1 MEVKNPIMK
10 LFKSC
15 DVQRMKNYSDNFYG
29 PLKTTDDKNEFLGP
43 FEIAC
48 LTGLAIVAL
57 TNISLDKEKIWSR
70 ILYVIKSRGLKEF
83 VFTISCLALALIL
96 LPFMLAIFIIFKT
109 YKEMVKRQLKNDKK
123 LNFKD
128 FIEGED
134 VVWML
139 ENQTSKS
146 IINVLAY
153 VNIEGEFDL
162 SLSKNLLQSI
172 RTRIFAKLVLPNAFP
187 KMFYRSQ
194 KTPSGYFY
202 WTTENRLAISD
213 YVRYLNVK
221 EDNDELSEDEL
232 KILMSEICNQP
243 LPADDTALW
252 ECLISRNVVKG
263 GDGKLRL
270 PVSQKFF
277 KLQNSKICRDF
288 KNSEN
293 NLKFFV
299 KFKI

>member
-1 MEVKNPIMK
+1 MEVQNPIIK

-15 DVQRMKNYSDNFYG
+15 DVQRMKNYSENFYG
-29 PLKTTDDKNEFLGP
+29 PLKASDDKNEFLGA
-43 FEIAC
+43 FEVAC
-48 LTGLAIVAL
+48 LTGLVIVIL

-83 VFTISCLALALIL
+83 VFTISCLTFALIL
-96 LPFMLAIFIIFKT
+96 LPFMLAIFIIFKIH
-109 YKEMVKRQLKNDKK
+109 KAMIKRQLKKDKK

-139 ENQTSKS
+139 ENEASKS

-153 VNIEGEFDL
+153 VNIDGEFDL
-162 SLSKNLLQSI
+162 KLSKNLLQSI
-172 RTRIFAKLVLPNAFP
+172 RTRIFAKLVLPNSFP
-187 KMFYRSQ
+187 KMFYRTQ

-213 YVRYLNVK
+213 YVRYLNAK

-243 LPADDTALW
+243 LPADNTALW
-252 ECLISRNVVKG
+252 ECLISRNVMRS
-263 GDGKLRL
+263 GDGRLRL
-270 PVSQKFF
+270 PVS
-277 KLQNSKICRDF
+277 I
-288 KNSEN
+288 
-293 NLKFFV
+293 
-299 KFKI
+299 IIYI